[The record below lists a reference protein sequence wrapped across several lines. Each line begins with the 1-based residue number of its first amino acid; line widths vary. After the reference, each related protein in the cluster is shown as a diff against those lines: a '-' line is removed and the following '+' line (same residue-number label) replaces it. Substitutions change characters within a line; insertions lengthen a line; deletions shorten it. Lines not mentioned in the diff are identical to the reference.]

1 MEIEPIKLDFIIN
14 SDSKCIQYH
23 ILGIIPAKIQI
34 IKVINN
40 EIDCSYIDSYKV
52 RYKLMVEEFESP
64 VSEIKDLIKFKQ
76 SEQDEI
82 LLKAG
87 LEKPNKEKVEVA
99 EITYV

>member
-1 MEIEPIKLDFIIN
+1 
-14 SDSKCIQYH
+14 
-23 ILGIIPAKIQI
+23 
-34 IKVINN
+34 
-40 EIDCSYIDSYKV
+40 
-52 RYKLMVEEFESP
+52 MVEEFESP

-87 LEKPNKEKVEVA
+87 LKEPNKEKIEVA